1 MYKTCKMDKVV
12 GVRVMSYVSSLV
24 FPVLVITVILSHVL
38 SVSATLIPTL
48 SDYPSPSLLVSLSV
62 PIFIDTVSFQPP

>member
-24 FPVLVITVILSHVL
+24 FPVLVITVTLSHVL

-48 SDYPSPSLLVSLSV
+48 SDYPSFLVSLSV